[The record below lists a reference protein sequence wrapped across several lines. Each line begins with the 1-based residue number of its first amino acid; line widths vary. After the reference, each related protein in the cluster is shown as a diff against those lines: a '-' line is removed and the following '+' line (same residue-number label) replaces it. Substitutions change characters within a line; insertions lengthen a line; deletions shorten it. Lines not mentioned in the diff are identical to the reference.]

1 MEHQALLKS
10 LGGPHAVHA
19 LLTERGVT
27 ITPVS
32 VRAWALTPR
41 RIPAKYWAYIID
53 IAAQKGVSVDFEQL
67 AKTVALPVESQAA

>member
-1 MEHQALLKS
+1 MEHQALLKT

-19 LLTERGVT
+19 LLVERGVS

-41 RIPAKYWAYIID
+41 RIPAKYWSHIID
-53 IAAQKGVSVDFEQL
+53 IATQKGVDVDFEAL
-67 AKTVALPVESQAA
+67 AKTVTLSPESQAA

>member
-19 LLTERGVT
+19 LLIERGVS

-41 RIPAKYWAYIID
+41 RIPAKYWSHIID
-53 IAAQKGVSVDFEQL
+53 IAAEKGVSVDFEAL
-67 AKTVALPVESQAA
+67 AKTVTLPAEKAA